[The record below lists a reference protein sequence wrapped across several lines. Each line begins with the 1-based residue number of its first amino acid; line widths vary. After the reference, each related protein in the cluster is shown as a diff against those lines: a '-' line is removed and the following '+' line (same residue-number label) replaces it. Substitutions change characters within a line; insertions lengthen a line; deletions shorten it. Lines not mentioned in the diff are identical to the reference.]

1 MREAD
6 SEVLGR
12 HVLNGVG
19 LVDDKKIVR
28 VKIARAFLRLRV
40 APSQHD
46 KKETVVEHH
55 KVRRVHPATGLLV
68 KTARPVPTAAGS
80 LGADPRLAADQIP
93 DRRIG
98 QRIKVGQG
106 SVARAAAPIQDALQ
120 LHSLG
125 RGE

>member
-1 MREAD
+1 LREAD

-19 LVDDKKIVR
+19 LVNDEKIVR

-46 KKETVVEHH
+46 EKETVVEHH

-68 KTARPVPTAAGS
+68 KTARTKAVVSVKLACCLTRPH
-80 LGADPRLAADQIP
+80 PRYQ
-93 DRRIG
+93 
-98 QRIKVGQG
+98 QR
-106 SVARAAAPIQDALQ
+106 
-120 LHSLG
+120 
-125 RGE
+125 